1 MYVFRNDQ
9 IPFILMVVLTLAAI
23 ILFWSVMGMVLLG
36 ASLAIV
42 LLPVHHYLTHRIRRI
57 FSAIL
62 ITAVVICACGVF
74 TWCTLVILSSNATTL
89 SGIFS
94 TIGTWLG
101 SASTQPEVFGFPL
114 KAGLISLLNTGN
126 TIFLNYR
133 ATLIDD
139 LSYIAFNAFIFFF
152 TLFILLLHGEELKK
166 KIVDR
171 LPAAASQYVHRLSS
185 VTADTLYAIYVVQI
199 AIAVLTFFISLPV
212 FYLLGY
218 GNVIFYSFLAALCE
232 LVPVMGASVAFL
244 LIGAYA
250 LAIGDIRGV
259 LILFFLGYIA
269 VSCMPEIFIRPVL
282 VGRRVH
288 IHPVLMFIGIIGG
301 LLTMKLAG
309 FVLGPIIVVL
319 VITSYRMYVKDRK
332 YQTEITTNG
341 A

>member
-9 IPFILMVVLTLAAI
+9 IPLILMVVLTLAAI
-23 ILFWSVMGMVLLG
+23 ILFWSIMGMILLG

-42 LLPVHHYLTHRIRRI
+42 LLPVHNYLSRHIRPV

-62 ITAVVICACGVF
+62 VTAIVICTCGVF

-114 KAGLISLLNTGN
+114 KSGLISLLNTGN

-218 GNVIFYSFLAALCE
+218 GNIIFYSFLAALCE
-232 LVPVMGASVAFL
+232 LIPVMGASIAFL
-244 LIGAYA
+244 LIGAYS
-250 LAIGDIRGV
+250 LATGDIRGV
-259 LILFFLGYIA
+259 LILFFLGYIG

-309 FVLGPIIVVL
+309 FVLGPLIVVL

-332 YQTEITTNG
+332 YQTEITVNG